1 MFCGKCGTKLADN
14 VKFCGK
20 CGTKIDS
27 KPTNN
32 TNNKNNTNNVG
43 TSNLNSFIGN
53 IVKNTE
59 EQTKDHDIFAKIEED
74 DNSKNI
80 NKNLKKKKIIKFE
93 FKLNKKAK
101 KLNKKKV
108 KSKPKVKP
116 KKIKKTIVKV
126 KKEHKKLN
134 KKILISIVTSISV
147 LFISIILFVYFKYGD
162 DLLANRYVK
171 NSLTKTFKL
180 IDKNNKEL
188 DKFPN
193 LVINYDSKDES
204 NEREVYLKIQNA
216 KGGLINEDI
225 LGSLKG
231 LSIKTNE
238 KYDSENSIHKTKLMI
253 LNNKNEEISGEVS
266 STKEVATFSFPNLY
280 SDTLGINLVSVDTA
294 IIDTQYH
301 TELENSVE
309 LLSQYEFVIAEAQK
323 SVLSKTTNLMSN
335 IIAKLDFK
343 LESKENNERIY
354 TTIINNSNL
363 LEILKTYLADF
374 KNDENIKK
382 VISYII
388 YITQNQSLD
397 TAQASVEGY
406 IDKLIE
412 KLQSAIENNRVDN
425 IVLKIGINSDKS
437 ISSIDFNT
445 VVDGVG
451 ISTVLSLDLNDTK
464 QLCVSDIKFTN
475 NDSYININI
484 NSLLE
489 MKPENNY
496 NKQNAITIGTSFN
509 DIIKLNL
516 QESFDTI
523 NSIYKCDINF
533 DVDSILENLSISYKL
548 KGNYKQDKSLEELAI
563 ESLQLDIKN
572 ILYKFY
578 FDFNGYIKQQSG
590 VPVDNI
596 SLDNVIFLDNMSE
609 NDIEKI
615 KLEIYKNGMNF
626 LDLFSKG
633 KW

>member
-280 SDTLGINLVSVDTA
+280 SDTLGINLVSGDTA